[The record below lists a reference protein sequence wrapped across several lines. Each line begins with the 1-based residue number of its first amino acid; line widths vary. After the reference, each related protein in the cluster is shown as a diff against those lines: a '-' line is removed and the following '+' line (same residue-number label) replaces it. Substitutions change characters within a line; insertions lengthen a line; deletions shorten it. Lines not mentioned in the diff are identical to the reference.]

1 MQQNEVLFTAIVAAY
16 NVEKYIVEC
25 MNSLLK
31 ISNNDLEIIIVIGRE
46 TDRTND
52 ICKTYADSKKIKV
65 IQQNGTGLSNARN
78 CGIDAASG
86 KYILFI
92 DGDDSV
98 RPKELEF
105 FLDASKKLIA
115 NRMTD
120 VILNDFYFTTED
132 GKTLVES
139 VQIEA
144 EKKQFRSNLYIGEV
158 LAARGTFWNAW
169 RFLFSKDYL
178 KGKKLQFKENS
189 MSEDLEFAV
198 RIMMDTDR
206 IWFCHMPYYN
216 YCPIRSDSL
225 SNRMTSKAI
234 GDLLTIQIQ
243 LREILKDSDIWYAAL
258 ILKKLDELMI
268 LNLPDIFE
276 VNRSERRMIVDK
288 YKTFFKQEGIS
299 TKLIYML
306 IFGVCRTDGIYLV
319 SILLYYLKK
328 LRRKLRYKV

>member
-31 ISNNDLEIIIVIGRE
+31 ISNDDLEIIIVIGRE

-98 RPKELEF
+98 RPKELEL

-144 EKKQFRSNLYIGEV
+144 EKKQFRNNLYIGEV

-178 KGKKLQFKENS
+178 KEKKLQFKENS

-234 GDLLTIQIQ
+234 GDLLTIQFQ

-299 TKLIYML
+299 TKFIYTL

>member
-31 ISNNDLEIIIVIGRE
+31 ISNDDLEIIIVIGRE

-98 RPKELEF
+98 RPKELEL

-178 KGKKLQFKENS
+178 KEKKLQFKENS

-234 GDLLTIQIQ
+234 EDLLTIQIQ

-299 TKLIYML
+299 AKLIYTL

>member
-31 ISNNDLEIIIVIGRE
+31 VSNDDLEIIIVIGRE

-139 VQIEA
+139 VQIGA

-178 KGKKLQFKENS
+178 KEKKLQFKENS

-234 GDLLTIQIQ
+234 EDLLTIQIQ

-299 TKLIYML
+299 AKLIYTL